1 MQECY
6 PINIFFRK
14 ASACSVLLMIV
25 IFFTPAYAETLQ
37 NRQHVLEP
45 LFDAPC
51 ARYQVPKVL
60 ALAIA
65 RQESGY
71 HPWIINISGWDVR
84 PRSREE
90 AIQYAQWAMRSGRSF
105 DVGIMQ
111 INAYW
116 IKRYGWPVEQML
128 EPANNIKIGV
138 WILAQE
144 IRRHGLN
151 WKAVAYYHTPLHKNP
166 ERGRAY
172 ARSVVGHVKKILDGK

>member
-1 MQECY
+1 M
-6 PINIFFRK
+6 NWFDG
-14 ASACSVLLMIV
+14 LV
-25 IFFTPAYAETLQ
+25 IDGLWVRRSKIWRIAGMEGIPYAKPWKTILV
-37 NRQHVLEP
+37 RRSLGTVVYL
-45 LFDAPC
+45 
-51 ARYQVPKVL
+51 VL

-65 RQESGY
+65 RQESGC
-71 HPWIINISGWDVR
+71 HPWIINISGRDVR
-84 PRSREE
+84 PRSKEE

-116 IKRYGWPVEQML
+116 IKRYGWPVEQVL